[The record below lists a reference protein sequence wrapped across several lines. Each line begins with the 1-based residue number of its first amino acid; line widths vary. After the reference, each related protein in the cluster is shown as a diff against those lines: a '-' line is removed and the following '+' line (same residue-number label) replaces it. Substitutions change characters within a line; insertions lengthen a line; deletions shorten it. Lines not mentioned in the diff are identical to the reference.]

1 MIITGHRRLL
11 LAHAPAPCL
20 VYLRIPK
27 PCSLPV
33 SVITAHAHIQLP
45 AMPLITAYP
54 HVQLRAMPLSTI
66 AADAHVQLPVT
77 GHALLHYHHPC
88 TTTGHAI
95 VHYLRPCP
103 CTTTGHCPVQTSPS
117 MPLLARPLSTIPKP
131 CSLRATPL
139 SASLCALH
147 RISLSRFV
155 FQSYCHFFSAHLVIV
170 CGRFSA
176 HRRHLSPSQPYRHL
190 L

>member
-1 MIITGHRRLL
+1 MFAAPVRYHR
-11 LAHAPAPCL
+11 PWP
-20 VYLRIPK
+20 Y
-27 PCSLPV
+27 
-33 SVITAHAHIQLP
+33 T
-45 AMPLITAYP
+45 T
-54 HVQLRAMPLSTI
+54 
-66 AADAHVQLPVT
+66 T
-77 GHALLHYHHPC
+77 GHAPYHRLSPC
-88 TTTGHAI
+88 TTTGHAP
-95 VHYLRPCP
+95 VHYRRLCP
-103 CTTTGHCPVQTSPS
+103 CTTTRHRPMYNYGPCLCPVSPPMPLYNYGPRPCPLSPS

-155 FQSYCHFFSAHLVIV
+155 FQSYCHFFSSHLVIV